1 MAYRIVVL
9 AEQELLPEEVTT
21 LTSLHDTDEQS
32 FYLVMPGKATH
43 HGIIAALD
51 DLLLGR
57 LREAWRDVEEPDTDA
72 PMAGPLRRSID
83 RLSSA
88 GVEADGR
95 LVAGDPVRAL
105 RQAVSD
111 HRAQEVIVLNPPHIV
126 EESLHRD
133 WASRARHAVGVPVL
147 RLIGHAD

>member
-1 MAYRIVVL
+1 MAYRIVLL
-9 AEQELLPEEVTT
+9 AEQELLPEEADTV
-21 LTSLHDTDEQS
+21 TSLHDDREQS
-32 FYLVMPGKATH
+32 FYVVMPASPTH

-57 LREAWRDVEEPDTDA
+57 VTAAWRDVEEPPEDA
-72 PMAGPLRRSID
+72 PMAPSLRRSID
-83 RLSSA
+83 LLSAS

-111 HRAQEVIVLNPPHIV
+111 HRAEEVIVLNPPHIV

-147 RLIGHAD
+147 RLVAHAD